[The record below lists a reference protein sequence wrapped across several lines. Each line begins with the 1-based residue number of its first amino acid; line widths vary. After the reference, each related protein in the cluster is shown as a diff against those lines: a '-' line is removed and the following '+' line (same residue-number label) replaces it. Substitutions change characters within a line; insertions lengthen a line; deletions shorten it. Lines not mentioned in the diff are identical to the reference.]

1 MGQSIKEARGGANNM
16 IQKME
21 HVAIMVR
28 DMDQSIRFYS
38 DILGFKVRL
47 HGSKPDRVMAFL
59 YLESQPD
66 MEIELIQEKTEATEY
81 SETGIVNHLAF
92 TVENID
98 ETIYFLREKG
108 IVFSSDEVKPT
119 LEGGRMIFF
128 HGPNQELLQLVE
140 KVK

>member
-1 MGQSIKEARGGANNM
+1 M
-16 IQKME
+16 IRKME

-28 DMDQSIRFYS
+28 DMDQSIQFYS
-38 DILGFKVRL
+38 DIFGFSVRL
-47 HGSKPDRVMAFL
+47 RGSKPDREMAFL

-66 MEIELIQEKTEATEY
+66 MEIELIQEKTAATEY

-98 ETIYFLREKG
+98 ETITFLKEKE
-108 IVFSSDEVKPT
+108 IIFTSDEVKPT
-119 LEGGRMIFF
+119 LEGGRMILF
-128 HGPNQELLQLVE
+128 HGPSRELLQLVE

>member
-1 MGQSIKEARGGANNM
+1 M
-16 IQKME
+16 IRKME

-38 DILGFKVRL
+38 NIFGFNVRL
-47 HGSKPDRVMAFL
+47 RGSKPDREMTFL

-66 MEIELIQEKTEATEY
+66 MEIELIQEKTAEVEY
-81 SETGIVNHLAF
+81 GETGIVNHLAF
-92 TVENID
+92 TVENIE
-98 ETIYFLREKG
+98 ETIQFLKEKE
-108 IVFSSDEVKPT
+108 IVFTSDEVKPT
-119 LEGGRMIFF
+119 LEGGRMILF